1 MKKCALCGKDL
12 ESNEGLTIRVQ
23 RYYGHT
29 GESKT
34 EASTRVCERCWEKH
48 LMKDEKINLVIISAG
63 EKVAEYDGKNSIP
76 EEYNGAMVKKAL
88 GRYAGGVTV
97 ELYI

>member
-1 MKKCALCGKDL
+1 MKKCGLCGKDL

-48 LMKDEKINLVIISAG
+48 LKEKIERNVN
-63 EKVAEYDGKNSIP
+63 D
-76 EEYNGAMVKKAL
+76 
-88 GRYAGGVTV
+88 
-97 ELYI
+97 